1 MGGDA
6 TTTPSGVVLFVSLDF
21 IYVPTDDVDA
31 TARAYI
37 EQLGAEMVW
46 KVRGM
51 ATVVACLRTAG
62 AGPAILLSGHLEG
75 VQPILVYRVEDH
87 DASVASLRRAGIAV
101 RELEIPH
108 GPCAA
113 FTAPGGQRLAVYQ
126 LTRPGA
132 DAHFAGRFDQ

>member
-1 MGGDA
+1 
-6 TTTPSGVVLFVSLDF
+6 
-21 IYVPTDDVDA
+21 
-31 TARAYI
+31 
-37 EQLGAEMVW
+37 MVW

-51 ATVVACLRTAG
+51 ATVVACLRISAG
-62 AGPAILLSGHLEG
+62 GPAILLSGHLEG
-75 VQPILVYRVEDH
+75 PQPILVYRVEDH
-87 DASVASLRRAGIAV
+87 DATVASLRWAGIAV

-132 DAHFAGRFDQ
+132 DAHFAGRFDE

>member
-1 MGGDA
+1 V
-6 TTTPSGVVLFVSLDF
+6 PFRSLDF

-31 TARAYI
+31 SARAYVD
-37 EQLGAEMVW
+37 QLGAEMVW
-46 KVRGM
+46 QVRGM
-51 ATVVACLRTAG
+51 STVVACLRVSG
-62 AGPAILLSGHLEG
+62 DGPAILLSGHLEG
-75 VQPILVYRVEDH
+75 PTPILIYRVDDH
-87 DASVASLRRAGIAV
+87 DATVAALRRAGIAV

-132 DAHFAGRFDQ
+132 DARFEGRFDE

>member
-1 MGGDA
+1 VDA
-6 TTTPSGVVLFVSLDF
+6 ITAACEDPVFRSLDF

-31 TARAYI
+31 VARDYA
-37 EQLGAEMVW
+37 EQLGAEIVW

-51 ATVVACLRTAG
+51 STVVACLRVSG
-62 AGPAILLSGHLEG
+62 DGPSILLSGHLEG
-75 VQPILVYRVEDH
+75 PTPILIYRVDDH
-87 DASVASLRRAGIAV
+87 NATVATIRNAGIAV
-101 RELEIPH
+101 HELEIPH

-132 DAHFAGRFDQ
+132 DAHFTGRFDE

>member
-1 MGGDA
+1 
-6 TTTPSGVVLFVSLDF
+6 VLRSLDL

-31 TARAYI
+31 AARGYV
-37 EQLGAEMVW
+37 EQLGAAMVW

-51 ATVVACLRTAG
+51 STVVACLRVSG
-62 AGPAILLSGHLEG
+62 EGPSILVSGHLEG
-75 VQPILVYRVEDH
+75 PTPILIYRVDDH
-87 DASVASLRRAGIAV
+87 DATVAALRGAGIDV

-113 FTAPGGQRLAVYQ
+113 FTAPGGQRLAIYQ

-132 DAHFAGRFDQ
+132 DAHFAGRFDE